1 MRRRIIGVAL
11 ASVALALLIFS
22 VPLGLVVRHLYVS
35 DEIGELEQAALRAAV
50 RVGPNFSS
58 GDPAELPAVETGGEL
73 ALYDQ
78 NGTRISGQG
87 PAQADAAVLTALS
100 GSVGQSQ
107 TKETVVVA
115 VPVASDENVVG
126 AVRAASEMKN
136 VRNRVWLTW
145 VGMAA
150 VGALAIAF
158 ATALAGVLAKRLSVP
173 LGKLAETSQ
182 RLGDGEFTVRTDPT
196 GIPEIDQA
204 GAALNV
210 TASRLGEVVDRE
222 RLIAEN
228 ASHQLR
234 TPLTGLRASLEH
246 ALVDP
251 SADLRL
257 AAASAIA
264 SARTLEATINDII
277 GLTRGDP
284 SPAATIDVAPV
295 VEQLQL
301 RWHGR
306 LAAVGRPLRVEV
318 PREPMLAR
326 AAPPAIEQILD
337 VLLDNAL
344 RHGRGAVVVSLRAAG
359 DAVAIDVADDGPGIA
374 EADDVFARGESGT
387 GGSGIGLALAREL
400 ATDQSGR
407 LLLTRRE
414 PAARFTLLLPGP

>member
-22 VPLGLVVRHLYVS
+22 VPLGLAVRHLYVG
-35 DEIGELEQAALRAAV
+35 DEISELEQTALRAAV

-58 GDPAELPAVETGGEL
+58 GDPAELPTVETGSEL

-78 NGTRISGQG
+78 NGVRISGQG
-87 PAQADAAVLTALS
+87 PAEADGAVLTALS
-100 GSVGQSQ
+100 GTVGQFQ
-107 TKETVVVA
+107 TNETVVVA

-126 AVRAASEMKN
+126 VVRAASDMKN

-145 VGMAA
+145 FGMAA

-173 LGKLAETSQ
+173 LVKLAETSQ
-182 RLGDGEFTVRTDPT
+182 RLGDGEFRVRTDPT

-204 GAALNV
+204 GAALNA
-210 TASRLGEVVDRE
+210 TASRLGDIVERE

-251 SADLRL
+251 SVDLRR
-257 AAASAIA
+257 AATSAIA
-264 SARTLEATINDII
+264 SARTLEGTINDII

-284 SPAATIDVAPV
+284 SSAATIDVTPV
-295 VEQLQL
+295 VEQLRL

-306 LAAVGRPLRVEV
+306 LAEIGRPLRVEV
-318 PREPMLAR
+318 PSQPLIVR
-326 AAPPAIEQILD
+326 ASPAAVEQILD
-337 VLLDNAL
+337 VLLDNAF
-344 RHGRGAVVVSLRAAG
+344 RHGRGAVVVSVRAAG

-374 EADDVFARGESGT
+374 EADVFARGESGT
-387 GGSGIGLALAREL
+387 GGSGIGLALARGL

-414 PAARFTLLLPGP
+414 PSARFTLLLPGL